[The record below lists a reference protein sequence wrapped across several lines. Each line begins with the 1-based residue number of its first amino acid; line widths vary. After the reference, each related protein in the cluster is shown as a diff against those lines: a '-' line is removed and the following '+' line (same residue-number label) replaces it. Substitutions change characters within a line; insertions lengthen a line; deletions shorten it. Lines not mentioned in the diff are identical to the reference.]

1 MSPEPAA
8 SPRRLV
14 ERFYHEVWNRADEA
28 TARAIL
34 HPDFTF
40 RASLGPVRTGPEGFI
55 DYMRAIHAALAEY
68 TCTIEELIEQDRRAA
83 ARMRFAGRHRGELF
97 GVPATGR
104 PVAWAGA
111 AFFRTDGRQIVG
123 LWVLGDVDAL
133 KRQLGAEAGSTF
145 TA

>member
-1 MSPEPAA
+1 MPAA
-8 SPRRLV
+8 SLRRLV

-40 RASLGPVRTGPEGFI
+40 RASPGPVRTGPGGFI
-55 DYMRAIHAALAEY
+55 DYLRAIHAALGDY

-83 ARMRFAGRHRGELF
+83 ARMRFAGRPCGELF

-111 AFFRTDGRQIVG
+111 AFFRTDGRQIVD

-133 KRQLGAEAGSTF
+133 KRQLGAAAEAAF
-145 TA
+145 TC